1 MNITPNKLT
10 ITQLLATPNEQFVVP
25 SYQRRYAWG
34 FPQFKA
40 LFEDIEMLKDN
51 DGHLFGTIILH
62 SDHHIGGLNQPE
74 VVDGQQRLT
83 TLIILLKAIQ
93 TAYLEL
99 KETDRAKNVRTM
111 FICKGLDEI
120 EKPKL
125 KLGELDNP
133 DIEKLILENDIEE
146 VTNKN
151 IKDAFEHYLD
161 WLLDLEVS
169 EINKFLFKL
178 TNVAV
183 IIRLDVGMAQDA
195 YKLFETINNRGLRLS
210 ATDIIKN
217 FLLGHASKIPE
228 NNTLKNVKKLWSRII
243 VNLDGIDSN
252 DFIRQFM
259 CSTLHRKITMSKLI
273 LEFKKYYLK
282 NVKHG
287 DLLGEYQYYFDSP
300 EIENEEEEDED
311 LNDDIL
317 NEGIEDPIESDE
329 KFKFTIIEFLQNLEK
344 LSATY
349 KKLVTNSHENIKI
362 KRHIKNLNNILS
374 KPAYIFL
381 MHFLDNDTFAT
392 NDKIKVLKYFENL
405 MLRRH
410 ICERRTSEND
420 DIFAKLI
427 PFMQQGN
434 LLQDIKD
441 YLLEAEHM
449 PLDNEFKESFPKH
462 QFKGRLIDRAKYVLE
477 KIEYFKRGDTNE
489 LTITSSEEVHLEH
502 IIPQT
507 INTKKSKEELGDW
520 VTYLGDNS
528 TVKHKKYVNYI
539 GNMTLLGEV
548 LNIQAYNNP
557 FSKKKKSYRESNFLI
572 TNELSIQNDFKF
584 YHVDKRSEELTEL
597 ITEIWKN

>member
-1 MNITPNKLT
+1 
-10 ITQLLATPNEQFVVP
+10 
-25 SYQRRYAWG
+25 
-34 FPQFKA
+34 
-40 LFEDIEMLKDN
+40 MLKNN

-62 SDHHIGGLNQPE
+62 SSHHTGGLNQPE
-74 VVDGQQRLT
+74 LVDGQQRLT
-83 TLIILLKAIQ
+83 TLIILLKAIE
-93 TAYLEL
+93 TIFLE
-99 KETDRAKNVRTM
+99 KRETEKAKSVKNM
-111 FICKGLDEI
+111 FTCKGLDDI

-133 DIEKLILENDIEE
+133 DIEKLITENNSEDI
-146 VTNKN
+146 TNQN
-151 IKDAFEHYLD
+151 IKFAYQDYVK
-161 WLLDLEVS
+161 WLKDFEVS

-183 IIRLDVGMAQDA
+183 LIRLDVGMAQDA

-217 FLLGHASKIPE
+217 FLLGHASKIQEP
-228 NNTLKNVKKLWSRII
+228 NTLKQVKKLWSKII
-243 VNLDGIDSN
+243 INLDGIDSD

-259 CSTLHRKITMSKLI
+259 CSILYRKITMSKLI

-287 DLLGEYQYYFDSP
+287 DLLGEYQYYFESP
-300 EIENEEEEDED
+300 EVDFEEEELIEDIIVENEKSSENEEQ
-311 LNDDIL
+311 N
-317 NEGIEDPIESDE
+317 
-329 KFKFTIIEFLQNLEK
+329 KFTIIEFLQKLENL
-344 LSATY
+344 STTY
-349 KKLVTNSHENIKI
+349 KKLVFNSHENTKI
-362 KRHIKNLNNILS
+362 QRHIKNLNNILS
-374 KPAYIFL
+374 KPVYIFL
-381 MHFLDNDTFAT
+381 MHFLDNNDYTT
-392 NDKIKVLKYFENL
+392 NDKIKVLKCFENL

-420 DIFAKLI
+420 DIVAKLVPYI
-427 PFMQQGN
+427 EKEN
-434 LLQDIKD
+434 VLQNIKD
-441 YLLEAEHM
+441 YLLKTEHI

-477 KIEYFKRGDTNE
+477 KVEYFKRGNTNE
-489 LTITSSEEVHLEH
+489 LTITSSVEVHLEH

-507 INTKKSKEELGDW
+507 INTKKAKEELGDW

-539 GNMTLLGEV
+539 GNMTLLGEA

-557 FSKKKKSYRESNFLI
+557 FSKKKRSYRESNFLI
-572 TNELSIQNDFKF
+572 TNELTSQNDFKF

-597 ITEIWKN
+597 ITKIWKN